1 MSSNSEKTDKDFEV
15 MTMYKKL
22 LQYDAEKIKNR
33 GKQTLKMRQTTN
45 SWLKRI
51 LNKETWVVT
60 VYKQNLLC

>member
-1 MSSNSEKTDKDFEV
+1 MSSNSEKTDKDFKV

-51 LNKETWVVT
+51 LNKET
-60 VYKQNLLC
+60 